1 MAQFEE
7 ILSAASQSLM
17 IKFRGKFKAILKR
30 YVASGKIRLPSSMN
44 ETEFE
49 ELLRKLTRVDW
60 NVKILTQYKSGHGV
74 ATYLA
79 RYLKGGPIGNS
90 RLVSLEDSKITFRY
104 RLGTRKA
111 EMGRSKGERT
121 LEVNEFIK
129 RLLEHVPPVACNAF
143 AAMGSI
149 AGTSIVESMRLA
161 KHWAWNKPPRRGRV
175 KESIGKRSVKRV
187 VTAMR
192 AVVRNVEP
200 NLNRTRNSSLAEV
213 HHDGTSK
220 PLYPRKQH
228 DATFQIDQGPK
239 QTVTHRTEGR
249 AYGEELEKHRVSQAN
264 GTSLQP
270 RMLNGECPILT
281 KWLFTNV

>member
-1 MAQFEE
+1 MS
-7 ILSAASQSLM
+7 LSSDYWNM
-17 IKFRGKFKAILKR
+17 FR
-30 YVASGKIRLPSSMN
+30 
-44 ETEFE
+44 
-49 ELLRKLTRVDW
+49 
-60 NVKILTQYKSGHGV
+60 
-74 ATYLA
+74 
-79 RYLKGGPIGNS
+79 
-90 RLVSLEDSKITFRY
+90 
-104 RLGTRKA
+104 
-111 EMGRSKGERT
+111 
-121 LEVNEFIK
+121 
-129 RLLEHVPPVACNAF
+129 PVACNAF

-228 DATFQIDQGPK
+228 DATFQIDKDQNKPSPTVPK
-239 QTVTHRTEGR
+239 VR
-249 AYGEELEKHRVSQAN
+249 AYGEELEKHRVSQAMGHHCSPN
-264 GTSLQP
+264 A
-270 RMLNGECPILT
+270 
-281 KWLFTNV
+281 